1 MLVQQDAVFVIIQVT
16 VHTVPPDTIKLRT
29 LMFAL
34 PVNMDAMIAFHQLIA
49 LFANLGILYQMEIA
63 FQ

>member
-16 VHTVPPDTIKLRT
+16 VHTVPLDTIKLRT
-29 LMFAL
+29 LIFAL
-34 PVNMDAMIAFHQLIA
+34 PVNMNAMIAFHQLIA